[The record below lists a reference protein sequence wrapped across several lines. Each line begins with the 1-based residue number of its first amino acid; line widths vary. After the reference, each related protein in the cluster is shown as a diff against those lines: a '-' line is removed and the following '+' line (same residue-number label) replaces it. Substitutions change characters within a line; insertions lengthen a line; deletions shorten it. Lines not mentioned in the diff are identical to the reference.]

1 MPESKKKK
9 VKMDKLSYALGMSM
23 ASSLVNSG
31 LKQIDVDSFVKA
43 FTDIVQSGACDMSP
57 QEAEQH
63 IQAYFSKRQNEML
76 EENLKIGRDFLE
88 ENKKKEGV
96 VALPSGLQY
105 EILKEGIGEKPK
117 ATDRVKC
124 HYHGTLINGKVF
136 DSSVERGQPAVF
148 GVNQVIKGWVEALQ
162 LMPVGSKW
170 RLYIPSELAY
180 GSQGAGNSIEPNS
193 ALIFDVELLGIE

>member
-1 MPESKKKK
+1 
-9 VKMDKLSYALGMSM
+9 MDKLSYALGMSM

-31 LKQIDVDSFVKA
+31 LNQIDTDSFVKA
-43 FTDIVQSGACDMSP
+43 FVEVINNGAAEMSP
-57 QEAEQH
+57 QEANQY
-63 IQAYFSKRQNEML
+63 IQEYLSKRQNEML
-76 EENLKIGRDFLE
+76 GENLRIGRDFLE

-96 VALPSGLQY
+96 ITLASGLQY
-105 EILKEGIGEKPK
+105 EILREGSGPKPK
-117 ATDRVKC
+117 ATEKVKC

-162 LMPVGSKW
+162 LMSVGSKW

-180 GSQGAGNSIEPNS
+180 GSQGAGSSIEPNS
-193 ALIFDVELLGIE
+193 TLIFDVELLGIE

>member
-1 MPESKKKK
+1 
-9 VKMDKLSYALGMSM
+9 MDKLSYALGMSM

-31 LKQIDVDSFVKA
+31 LNQIDVDSFVKA
-43 FTDIVQSGACDMSP
+43 FVEVINNGAADMSP
-57 QEAEQH
+57 QEANQY
-63 IQAYFSKRQNEML
+63 IQEYLSKRQNEMSG
-76 EENLKIGRDFLE
+76 ENLKIGREFLE

-105 EILKEGIGEKPK
+105 EILKEGTGPKPK
-117 ATDRVKC
+117 ATDKVKC

-180 GSQGAGNSIEPNS
+180 GSQGAGSSIEPNS